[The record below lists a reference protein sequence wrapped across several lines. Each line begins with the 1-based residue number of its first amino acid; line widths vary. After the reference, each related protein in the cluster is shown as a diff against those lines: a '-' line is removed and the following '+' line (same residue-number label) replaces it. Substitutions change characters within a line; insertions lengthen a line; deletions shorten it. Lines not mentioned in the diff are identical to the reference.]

1 MFPISIYT
9 GGAVENGPMGATYN
23 KPPSA
28 SYPAPHHLTFDDLKS
43 KLFQLTAV
51 NKDKNSIN
59 VNARW
64 NAGAAGSLCF
74 LQMPIC
80 ENTMWRMLVDKTLS
94 GATGWSVV
102 ELFVD
107 PVPNSACIHNDP
119 GDKSQS
125 NVDCTETTPDLH
137 KSQSNVDCTETTPD
151 LPTRWRS
158 ERIRIRARRKS
169 LQELSDEE
177 SFDVRQPSDE
187 FSLYSGR
194 LFDSLDDLRRTVR
207 EYHIKQNR
215 NFLTLRSSHSR
226 YVVKCSD
233 PVCGW
238 KLYAGGS
245 KDRSYYKIRTIKGE
259 HVCSN
264 ERDGEDN
271 VNMTTEFI
279 SKLILDLVKKK
290 GDACTPKEIQDF
302 VREVYPCT
310 PSYNKAFRAKELA
323 IAHLFGE
330 CKESYAKL
338 APYLNAIQLVNP
350 GTKVEWL
357 SDATDDP
364 NVRLFRGV
372 AWAFAPAIE
381 GFKSCRPVISIDSTI
396 LSGKYGGRMLIAV
409 AYDADDQLLP
419 LAFAVIKDE
428 KDESWSWFM
437 RWLRLEV
444 VGPRPLCVISD
455 PQDSIVSLFDQP
467 DSGWSTG
474 TGQAFHRY
482 CSRYLCENIRSSFK
496 KDYLVKLVKWVSRQ
510 NQPSKFCLGMLR
522 ILETSRQAH
531 NWLVKVGTR
540 PDEESANHLWS
551 LCEDGGYRFG
561 IMSANGNECVFN
573 LFPQIQMLPITALVE
588 LTFTK
593 SAEIFASKREAA
605 SKIEVEQQLW
615 SNKVVAT
622 LEARRAK
629 VSQHRIVSLQS
640 QSFSHAEYEVETRS
654 KVKHTVRLSHDQR
667 SCSCQKPQL
676 TGIPCSHL
684 LAVCAYRSIN
694 ADHLVDAAYDAR
706 QLLATWTPQFH
717 NPGNPK
723 EWPEYAGVAY
733 SLDFKS
739 IKRGRRKKDVWSP
752 TLEYRCGMC
761 NEIGHS
767 KKRCTRN
774 QGTLG
779 SSISE
784 S

>member
-9 GGAVENGPMGATYN
+9 GGSVENGPMGATYN
-23 KPPSA
+23 KPHSA
-28 SYPAPHHLTFDDLKS
+28 SYPAPDHLIFDDLKT
-43 KLFQLTAV
+43 KIFQLTGI
-51 NKDKNSIN
+51 NKDKNTIN

-94 GATGWSVV
+94 GDSGWSVI
-102 ELFVD
+102 ELFVEA
-107 PVPNSACIHNDP
+107 VPSSCCTHNDP

-125 NVDCTETTPDLH
+125 NLECTQTTP
-137 KSQSNVDCTETTPD
+137 E
-151 LPTRWRS
+151 LPTLKRS
-158 ERIRIRARRKS
+158 QRIRESRKN

-177 SFDVRQPSDE
+177 SFDVKQPSDE
-187 FSLYSGR
+187 LALYSGR
-194 LFDSLDDLRRTVR
+194 LFDSLDDQRRTIR
-207 EYHIKQNR
+207 EHHIRQNR
-215 NFLTLRSSHSR
+215 NFVTVRSNGAR
-226 YVVKCSD
+226 YVVKCLD
-233 PVCGW
+233 PRCGW
-238 KLYAGGS
+238 KSYAASS
-245 KDRSYYKIRTIKGE
+245 KDRSYCQIKTIKGE
-259 HVCSN
+259 HVSSN

-279 SKLILDLVKKK
+279 SKLILDLVKIK
-290 GDACTPKEIQDF
+290 GDACTPKKIQDF
-302 VREVYPCT
+302 VHEVYPCT
-310 PSYNKAFRAKELA
+310 PSYTKAFRAKELA

-330 CKESYAKL
+330 WKESYAKL
-338 APYLNAIQLVNP
+338 APYLNAIQVVNP
-350 GTKVEWL
+350 GTKVDWL
-357 SDATDDP
+357 SDATADP
-364 NVRLFRGV
+364 NVRIFRGV

-467 DSGWSTG
+467 DSGWSTCS
-474 TGQAFHRY
+474 GQAFHRY

-510 NQPSKFCLGMLR
+510 NQPSKFRLGMLR

-561 IMSANGNECVFN
+561 ILSENENECVFN

-588 LTFTK
+588 LTFTE
-593 SAEIFASKREAA
+593 SAENFASKREAA
-605 SKIEVEQQLW
+605 SKIEVEKQLW

-640 QSFSHAEYEVETRS
+640 QSFSHAEFEVETRS
-654 KVKHTVRLSHDQR
+654 KV
-667 SCSCQKPQL
+667 
-676 TGIPCSHL
+676 
-684 LAVCAYRSIN
+684 
-694 ADHLVDAAYDAR
+694 
-706 QLLATWTPQFH
+706 
-717 NPGNPK
+717 
-723 EWPEYAGVAY
+723 
-733 SLDFKS
+733 
-739 IKRGRRKKDVWSP
+739 
-752 TLEYRCGMC
+752 
-761 NEIGHS
+761 
-767 KKRCTRN
+767 
-774 QGTLG
+774 
-779 SSISE
+779 
-784 S
+784 

>member
-28 SYPAPHHLTFDDLKS
+28 SYPAQDDLTFDDLKR
-43 KLFQLTAV
+43 KIFELTGISE
-51 NKDKNSIN
+51 DKNSIT

-64 NAGAAGSLCF
+64 NAGTGGSHCF

-80 ENTMWRMLVDKTLS
+80 ENSMWRMLVDKTLS
-94 GATGWSVV
+94 GGTGWSVV
-102 ELFVD
+102 ELFVEA
-107 PVPNSACIHNDP
+107 VPNLGCTHNDP
-119 GDKSQS
+119 EEKSQS
-125 NVDCTETTPDLH
+125 NVECAETRE
-137 KSQSNVDCTETTPD
+137 KSQSNVECAETTPE
-151 LPTRWRS
+151 LPTCRS
-158 ERIRIRARRKS
+158 SKRIQEMRKS

-177 SFDVRQPSDE
+177 SIDVKPPSDE
-187 FSLYSGR
+187 LALYSGR
-194 LFDSLDDLRRTVR
+194 LFDSLDDLKRAVR
-207 EYHIKQNR
+207 EYHFKHNK
-215 NFLTLRSSHSR
+215 NFVTVKSSYSR
-226 YVVKCSD
+226 YVVKCLD
-233 PVCGW
+233 PECGW
-238 KLYAGGS
+238 KLYAGSG
-245 KDRSYYKIRTIKGE
+245 KDRSYCQIKTIKGE

-271 VNMTTEFI
+271 VNMSTEFI

-290 GDACTPKEIQDF
+290 GDACTPKEIQEF
-302 VREVYPCT
+302 VHAVYPCM
-310 PSYNKAFRAKELA
+310 PSYLKAFRAKELA

-330 CKESYAKL
+330 RKESYAKL
-338 APYLNAIQLVNP
+338 APYLNAIQVVNP
-350 GTKVEWL
+350 GTKVEWW
-357 SDATDDP
+357 SDATADP

-455 PQDSIVSLFDQP
+455 WQDSILTLFDQP

-474 TGQAFHRY
+474 MGQAFHRY

-496 KDYLVKLVKWVSRQ
+496 KDYLAKLVKWVSRQ
-510 NQPSKFCLGMLR
+510 NQPSKFSLGMLR

-551 LCEDGGYRFG
+551 LCEDGGYRYG
-561 IMSANGNECVFN
+561 IMAANGNECVFD

-605 SKIEVEQQLW
+605 SIIEVEKQLW

-629 VSQHRIVSLQS
+629 ASQHRIVSLQS
-640 QSFSHAEYEVETRS
+640 QSFTHAEFEVETRS
-654 KVKHTVRLSHDQR
+654 KVKHNVRMGHDQR

-717 NPGNPK
+717 DPGSPK

-739 IKRGRRKKDVWSP
+739 IKRGRRRKKDVWSP
-752 TLEYRCGMC
+752 TSEYHCGKC
-761 NEIGHS
+761 NQIGHS
-767 KKRCTRN
+767 KKHCTRN
-774 QGTLG
+774 QGTLV
-779 SSISE
+779 SSTSE